1 MPINYAN
8 CKKNMF
14 EMKKIALSVKAVL
27 LLSLPLAAN
36 AGVKVV
42 NGTFNPSVGGE
53 QTELLEDLIVYVKN
67 PSVSPSPIVFN
78 GNSDSTPVKFDFK
91 GNVTVD
97 VSHDSPSSA
106 WSAYGVLANSSA
118 NGKVDLAFHK
128 ALTVNIINTTNIG
141 VGLCSG
147 TLWPNGNDNGT
158 TFALNGPS
166 TVNVRGN
173 SVLGA
178 VAGSMFGNNSN
189 PGGSLIFGSG
199 NKHVINV
206 TSDWTGGANT
216 SKDEDWA
223 VGLLS
228 YDKGMVDIQGD
239 MDVSVNVKGMQ
250 ITNHSGVVEEWGDSA
265 AGVYVDRGSSLKTVA
280 GTRLNIA
287 VNADGQD
294 IAGNNQVPIHGLIVG
309 QHEAAQGYSG
319 QHSTVTLNGTT
330 NVEIGVASANNR
342 NSNYCGISVLG
353 GSVLNAN
360 DMVAIVPSFGHG
372 IDFSTT
378 ENINLYGVVAGTYLP
393 GSTLRSHTSNS
404 GSAGFWNGLIITAPS
419 GVNPALNR
427 LIAIYS
433 NNTGWIGSV
442 DGVSV
447 DNTST
452 GALVQIDGQIKT
464 ENYGVVRLSLSGRD
478 SYLSSFIKSDDY
490 GRMDGYVY
498 VNLSNGATW
507 NVLENVA
514 REVDDWWDND
524 SRSYVYNVNLS
535 SGGAINLSR
544 PERYSNLFQDSDYQ
558 SVEIFRNLSGSD
570 GRMIFDLD
578 LANEDHHKVF
588 TDQIVVDGTVSGSHI
603 VDINFIG
610 GGSSIGNKATDYS
623 INWLISQNAGSMT
636 LTNERGNNLYIG
648 SGMLNYWALV
658 FVPDGGFDSLND
670 EAYRVGLTNVGNGK
684 GCWHLIKTNS
694 IPLTPLLPPEVIENV
709 NMGTSSGQA
718 LTYLADLED
727 LRKRLGEVRYGAQDG
742 GWVKVFTKKDS
753 VNTSGAAGFQ
763 QETNGFNIGV
773 DRLVK
778 ADETQAWLLG
788 GAFRYSKSDQDGLG
802 VKSSTGKLYEYSL
815 KSYATWMSDN
825 GSYADLV
832 AQIGRYEQKLDGL
845 NNTGTASS
853 HASYN
858 TVGYGLSAELGHMF
872 SFGDSVDD
880 RHWYNHFFVEPQIQL
895 SYFHVKGQDY
905 TTSTGLSVS
914 QGNANFL
921 TGRAGLVLGKKFN
934 YGTVDDLDRR
944 FFQVGL
950 LGGVKHEFL
959 GGDQTISYTGVD
971 GGKASVRAGDIAGT
985 RFYYGVN
992 FDWQMTENFR
1002 LYAQANREEGDHYT
1016 KDFDVSIGG
1025 KLLF

>member
-1 MPINYAN
+1 
-8 CKKNMF
+8 MF
-14 EMKKIALSVKAVL
+14 EMKKVALSVKAML

-42 NGTFNPSVGGE
+42 NGTFNPSEG
-53 QTELLEDLIVYVKN
+53 QTELLEDLIVSVKN
-67 PSVSPSPIVFN
+67 SSDSPSPIVFN

-91 GNVTVD
+91 GNVTVNL
-97 VSHDSPSSA
+97 SHDSPSSA

-118 NGKVDLAFHK
+118 NGKVDLTFHK

-147 TLWPNGNDNGT
+147 TLFPNGNDNGT
-158 TFALNGPS
+158 TFTLNGPS

-206 TSDWTGGANT
+206 MSDWTGGANT

-228 YDKGMVDIQGD
+228 YDKGKVDIQGD

-250 ITNHSGVVEEWGDSA
+250 ITDHSGVAEEWGDSA
-265 AGVYVDRGSSLKTVA
+265 AGIYVDRGSSLKTAA

-287 VNADGQD
+287 VNADGKD
-294 IAGNNQVPIHGLIVG
+294 ITRNNQVPIHGLIVG
-309 QHEAAQGYSG
+309 QHEAAEGYSG
-319 QHSTVTLNGTT
+319 RHSKVTLNGTT
-330 NVEIGVASANNR
+330 NVEIGVASVNDR
-342 NSNYCGISVLG
+342 NSNYSGISVLG

-360 DMVAIVPSFGHG
+360 DMVTITPSLGQG
-372 IDFSTT
+372 IDFSTAQ
-378 ENINLYGVVAGTYLP
+378 NINLYGVVAGTYLP
-393 GSTLRSHTSNS
+393 GSTLRPHTSNS
-404 GSAGFWNGLIITAPS
+404 GSAGFWNGLIINAPS

-427 LIAIYS
+427 IVAIYS
-433 NNTGWIGSV
+433 NNTGWTSSV
-442 DGVSV
+442 DGVWV

-464 ENYGVVRLSLSGRD
+464 EKYGVVRLSLSGRD

-490 GRMDGYVY
+490 GSVDGYVY

-535 SGGAINLSR
+535 SGGTINLSR
-544 PERYSNLFQDSDYQ
+544 PERYSNFFQDSDYQ

-610 GGSSIGNKATDYS
+610 DGSSIGNKATDYS

-670 EAYRVGLTNVGNGK
+670 EAYRAGLTNVGNGK

-718 LTYLADLED
+718 LAYLADLED

-858 TVGYGLSAELGHMF
+858 TVGYGVSAELGHMF

-895 SYFHVKGQDY
+895 SYFHVKP
-905 TTSTGLSVS
+905 GLHDVYGAVS
-914 QGNANFL
+914 L
-921 TGRAGLVLGKKFN
+921 SGKCEFPD
-934 YGTVDDLDRR
+934 GARR
-944 FFQVGL
+944 IG
-950 LGGVKHEFL
+950 
-959 GGDQTISYTGVD
+959 S
-971 GGKASVRAGDIAGT
+971 
-985 RFYYGVN
+985 
-992 FDWQMTENFR
+992 WQEVQLWN
-1002 LYAQANREEGDHYT
+1002 G
-1016 KDFDVSIGG
+1016 
-1025 KLLF
+1025 

>member
-1 MPINYAN
+1 
-8 CKKNMF
+8 
-14 EMKKIALSVKAVL
+14 MKKIALSVKAVL

-360 DMVAIVPSFGHG
+360 DMVAIIPSFGHG

-490 GRMDGYVY
+490 GRMNGYVY

-670 EAYRVGLTNVGNGK
+670 EAYRAGLTNVGNGK

>member
-1 MPINYAN
+1 MLII
-8 CKKNMF
+8 KKNMF

-106 WSAYGVLANSSA
+106 WSAYGVLASSSA

-360 DMVAIVPSFGHG
+360 DMVAIIPSFGHG

-427 LIAIYS
+427 LVAIYS

-452 GALVQIDGQIKT
+452 GALVQIDGQIKA

>member
-1 MPINYAN
+1 
-8 CKKNMF
+8 MF
-14 EMKKIALSVKAVL
+14 EMKKVALSVKAML

-36 AGVKVV
+36 ADVKVV
-42 NGTFNPSVGGE
+42 NGTFNPSAGGGG
-53 QTELLEDLIVYVKN
+53 QTELLEDLIVSVKN

-97 VSHDSPSSA
+97 LSHDSPSSA

-118 NGKVDLAFHK
+118 NGKVDLTFHK

-147 TLWPNGNDNGT
+147 TLFPNGNDNGT
-158 TFALNGPS
+158 TFTLNGPS

-199 NKHVINV
+199 NKHIINV

-228 YDKGMVDIQGD
+228 YDKGKIDIQGD

-265 AGVYVDRGSSLKTVA
+265 AGVYVDRGSSLKTAA

-287 VNADGQD
+287 VKAEGQD
-294 IAGNNQVPIHGLIVG
+294 ITGNNQVPLHGLIVG

-330 NVEIGVASANNR
+330 NVEIGVASVNDR

-360 DMVAIVPSFGHG
+360 DMVAITPSLGQG
-372 IDFSTT
+372 IDFSTAQ
-378 ENINLYGVVAGTYLP
+378 NINLYGVVAGTYLP

-404 GSAGFWNGLIITAPS
+404 GSAGFRNGLIINAPS

-433 NNTGWIGSV
+433 NNTGWISSV

-535 SGGAINLSR
+535 SGGTINLSR
-544 PERYSNLFQDSDYQ
+544 PERYSNFFQDSDYQ
-558 SVEIFRNLSGSD
+558 SVEIFRNLSGSE

-578 LANEDHHKVF
+578 LANEDHRKVF
-588 TDQIVVDGTVSGSHI
+588 TDQVMVDGTVSGSHI

-610 GGSSIGNKATDYS
+610 DGSSIGNKATDYS

-670 EAYRVGLTNVGNGK
+670 EAYRAGLTNVGNGK

-718 LTYLADLED
+718 LAYLADLED

-753 VNTSGAAGFQ
+753 VNTSGAAGFK

-778 ADETQAWLLG
+778 ADETQTWLLG

-845 NNTGTASS
+845 NNTGTGSS

-880 RHWYNHFFVEPQIQL
+880 RRWYNHFFVEPQIQL
-895 SYFHVKGQDY
+895 SYFHVNGQDY

-921 TGRAGLVLGKKFN
+921 TGRAGLVLGQKFN
-934 YGTVDDLDRR
+934 YGTVDNLDRR
-944 FFQVGL
+944 YFQVGL

-992 FDWQMTENFR
+992 FDWQITENFR

-1016 KDFDVSIGG
+1016 KDYDVSFGG

>member
-1 MPINYAN
+1 M
-8 CKKNMF
+8 K
-14 EMKKIALSVKAVL
+14 KKIALSVKAVL

-265 AGVYVDRGSSLKTVA
+265 AGVYVDRGSSLKTIA

-360 DMVAIVPSFGHG
+360 DMVAIIPSFGHG

>member
-1 MPINYAN
+1 MERLIR
-8 CKKNMF
+8 
-14 EMKKIALSVKAVL
+14 VW
-27 LLSLPLAAN
+27 
-36 AGVKVV
+36 
-42 NGTFNPSVGGE
+42 GGE

-67 PSVSPSPIVFN
+67 PSVSLSPIVFN

-360 DMVAIVPSFGHG
+360 DMVAIIPSFGHG

-427 LIAIYS
+427 LVAIYS

>member
-1 MPINYAN
+1 
-8 CKKNMF
+8 
-14 EMKKIALSVKAVL
+14 MKKVALSVKAML

-42 NGTFNPSVGGE
+42 NGTFNPSEG
-53 QTELLEDLIVYVKN
+53 QTELLEDLIVSVKN
-67 PSVSPSPIVFN
+67 SSDSPSPIVFN

-91 GNVTVD
+91 GNVTVNL
-97 VSHDSPSSA
+97 SHDSPSSA

-118 NGKVDLAFHK
+118 NGKVDLTFHK

-147 TLWPNGNDNGT
+147 TLFPNGNDNGT
-158 TFALNGPS
+158 TFTLNGPS

-206 TSDWTGGANT
+206 MSDWTGGANT

-228 YDKGMVDIQGD
+228 YDKGKVDIQGD

-250 ITNHSGVVEEWGDSA
+250 ITDHSGVAEEWGDSA
-265 AGVYVDRGSSLKTVA
+265 AGIYVDRGSSLKTAA

-287 VNADGQD
+287 VNADGQA
-294 IAGNNQVPIHGLIVG
+294 ITRNNQVPIHGLIVG
-309 QHEAAQGYSG
+309 QHEAAEGYSG
-319 QHSTVTLNGTT
+319 RHSKVTLNGTT
-330 NVEIGVASANNR
+330 NVEIGVASVNDR
-342 NSNYCGISVLG
+342 NSNYSGISVLG

-360 DMVAIVPSFGHG
+360 DMVTITPSLGQG
-372 IDFSTT
+372 IDFSTAQ
-378 ENINLYGVVAGTYLP
+378 NINLYGVVAGTYLP
-393 GSTLRSHTSNS
+393 GSTLRPHTSNS
-404 GSAGFWNGLIITAPS
+404 GSAGFWNGLIINAPS

-427 LIAIYS
+427 IVAIYS
-433 NNTGWIGSV
+433 NNTGWTSSV
-442 DGVSV
+442 DGVWV

-464 ENYGVVRLSLSGRD
+464 EKYGVVRLSLSGRD

-490 GRMDGYVY
+490 GSVDGYVY

-535 SGGAINLSR
+535 SGGTINLSR
-544 PERYSNLFQDSDYQ
+544 PERYSNFFQDSDYQ

-610 GGSSIGNKATDYS
+610 DGSSIGNKATDYS

-670 EAYRVGLTNVGNGK
+670 EAYRAGLTNVGNGK

-718 LTYLADLED
+718 LAYLADLED

-858 TVGYGLSAELGHMF
+858 TVGYGVSAELGHMF

>member
-1 MPINYAN
+1 
-8 CKKNMF
+8 
-14 EMKKIALSVKAVL
+14 MKKIALSVKAVL

-360 DMVAIVPSFGHG
+360 DMVAIIPSFGHG

-670 EAYRVGLTNVGNGK
+670 EAYRAGLTNVGNGK

>member
-360 DMVAIVPSFGHG
+360 DMVAIIPSFGHG

-452 GALVQIDGQIKT
+452 EALVQIDGQIKT

>member
-1 MPINYAN
+1 
-8 CKKNMF
+8 
-14 EMKKIALSVKAVL
+14 MKKVALSVKAVL

-42 NGTFNPSVGGE
+42 NGTFNPSVCGGGE
-53 QTELLEDLIVYVKN
+53 QTELLEDLIVSVKN

-106 WSAYGVLANSSA
+106 WSAYGVLANSSS

-360 DMVAIVPSFGHG
+360 DMVAIIPSFGHG

-404 GSAGFWNGLIITAPS
+404 GSAGFWNGLIINAPS

-433 NNTGWIGSV
+433 NNTGWISSV

-535 SGGAINLSR
+535 SGGTINLSR
-544 PERYSNLFQDSDYQ
+544 PERYSNFFQDSDYQ

-610 GGSSIGNKATDYS
+610 DGSSIGNKATDYS

-670 EAYRVGLTNVGNGK
+670 EAYRAGLTNVGNGK

-718 LTYLADLED
+718 LAYLADLED

-815 KSYATWMSDN
+815 KSYATWMGDN

-832 AQIGRYEQKLDGL
+832 AQIGRYDQKLDGL

-959 GGDQTISYTGVD
+959 GGGQTISYTGVD

-1016 KDFDVSIGG
+1016 KDFDISLGG

>member
-1 MPINYAN
+1 MI
-8 CKKNMF
+8 
-14 EMKKIALSVKAVL
+14 EMKKIDLSVKAML

-42 NGTFNPSVGGE
+42 NGTFNPSAGGG
-53 QTELLEDLIVYVKN
+53 QTELLEDLIVSVKN

-97 VSHDSPSSA
+97 LSHDSPSSA

-118 NGKVDLAFHK
+118 NGKVDLTFHK

-147 TLWPNGNDNGT
+147 TLFPNGNDNGT
-158 TFALNGPS
+158 TFTLNGPS

-199 NKHVINV
+199 NKHIINV
-206 TSDWTGGANT
+206 MSDWTGGANT

-228 YDKGMVDIQGD
+228 YDKGKVDIQGD

-250 ITNHSGVVEEWGDSA
+250 ITNHSGVAEEWGDSA
-265 AGVYVDRGSSLKTVA
+265 AGIYVDRGSSLKTAA

-287 VNADGQD
+287 VNADGQA
-294 IAGNNQVPIHGLIVG
+294 ITRNNQVPIHGLIVG

-330 NVEIGVASANNR
+330 NVEIGVASVNNR

-360 DMVAIVPSFGHG
+360 DMVAITPSLGQG
-372 IDFSTT
+372 IDFSTAQ
-378 ENINLYGVVAGTYLP
+378 NINLYGVVAGTYLP

-404 GSAGFWNGLIITAPS
+404 GSAGFWNGLIINAPS

-427 LIAIYS
+427 IVAIYS
-433 NNTGWIGSV
+433 NNTGWISSV

-452 GALVQIDGQIKT
+452 GALVQIEGQIKV
-464 ENYGVVRLSLSGRD
+464 ENWGYVNLTLSGRN
-478 SYLSSFIKSDDY
+478 SYLSSFIKSDDL
-490 GRMDGYVY
+490 GSKDGWVE

-524 SRSYVYNVNLS
+524 SRSYVDNVNLS
-535 SGGAINLSR
+535 SGGTINLSR
-544 PERYSNLFQDSDYQ
+544 PERYSNFFQDSDYQ
-558 SVEIFRNLSGSD
+558 SVEIFQDLSGND
-570 GRMIFDLD
+570 GRMILDLD
-578 LANEDHHKVF
+578 LANEDDGKVF

-603 VDINFIG
+603 VGINFIG
-610 GGSSIGNKATDYS
+610 DGSSIVNKATDYS

-670 EAYRVGLTNVGNGK
+670 EAYRAGLTNVGNGK

-694 IPLTPLLPPEVIENV
+694 IPLTPLLPPEVTENI

-718 LTYLADLED
+718 LAYLADLED

-753 VNTSGAAGFQ
+753 VNTNGAAGFQ
-763 QETNGFNIGV
+763 QETHGFNIGV

-788 GAFRYSKSDQDGLG
+788 GAFRYSKSDQDGIG
-802 VKSSTGKLYEYSL
+802 IKSSTGKLYEYSL

-825 GSYADLV
+825 GSYADFV

-845 NNTGTASS
+845 NNTGTGSS

-858 TVGYGLSAELGHMF
+858 TVGYGLSAELGHMLSF
-872 SFGDSVDD
+872 SDSVDD
-880 RHWYNHFFVEPQIQL
+880 RRWYNHFFVEPQIQL

-921 TGRAGLVLGKKFN
+921 TGRAGLVLGQKFN

-944 FFQVGL
+944 YFQVGL

-992 FDWQMTENFR
+992 FDWQITENFR

-1016 KDFDVSIGG
+1016 KDYDVSLGG

>member
-1 MPINYAN
+1 MERLIRV
-8 CKKNMF
+8 C
-14 EMKKIALSVKAVL
+14 
-27 LLSLPLAAN
+27 
-36 AGVKVV
+36 G
-42 NGTFNPSVGGE
+42 GGE

-360 DMVAIVPSFGHG
+360 DMVAIIPSFGHG

-427 LIAIYS
+427 LVAIYS

-464 ENYGVVRLSLSGRD
+464 ENYWVVRLSLSGRD

-1016 KDFDVSIGG
+1016 KDYDVSLGG

>member
-1 MPINYAN
+1 
-8 CKKNMF
+8 
-14 EMKKIALSVKAVL
+14 MKKVALSVRAML

-42 NGTFNPSVGGE
+42 NGTFNPSEG
-53 QTELLEDLIVYVKN
+53 QTELLEDLIVSVKN
-67 PSVSPSPIVFN
+67 SSDSPSPIVFN

-91 GNVTVD
+91 GNVTVNL
-97 VSHDSPSSA
+97 SHDSPSSA

-118 NGKVDLAFHK
+118 NGKVDLTFHK

-147 TLWPNGNDNGT
+147 TLFPNGNDNGT
-158 TFALNGPS
+158 TFTLNGPS

-206 TSDWTGGANT
+206 MSDWTGGANT

-228 YDKGMVDIQGD
+228 YDKGKVDIQGD

-250 ITNHSGVVEEWGDSA
+250 ITDHSGVAEEWGDSA
-265 AGVYVDRGSSLKTVA
+265 AGIYVDRGSSLKTAA

-287 VNADGQD
+287 VNADGKD
-294 IAGNNQVPIHGLIVG
+294 ITRNNQVPIHGLIVG
-309 QHEAAQGYSG
+309 QHEAAEGYSG
-319 QHSTVTLNGTT
+319 RHSKVTLNGTT
-330 NVEIGVASANNR
+330 NVEIGVASVNDR
-342 NSNYCGISVLG
+342 NSNYSGISVLG

-360 DMVAIVPSFGHG
+360 DMVTITPSLGQG
-372 IDFSTT
+372 IDFSTAQ
-378 ENINLYGVVAGTYLP
+378 NINLYGVVAGTYLP
-393 GSTLRSHTSNS
+393 GSTLRPHTSNS
-404 GSAGFWNGLIITAPS
+404 GSAGFWNGLIINAPS

-427 LIAIYS
+427 IVAIYS
-433 NNTGWIGSV
+433 NNTGWTSSV
-442 DGVSV
+442 DGVWV

-464 ENYGVVRLSLSGRD
+464 EKYGVVRLSLSGRD

-490 GRMDGYVY
+490 GSVDGYVY

-535 SGGAINLSR
+535 SGGTINLSR
-544 PERYSNLFQDSDYQ
+544 PERYSNFFQDSDYQ

-610 GGSSIGNKATDYS
+610 DGSSIGNKATDYS

-670 EAYRVGLTNVGNGK
+670 EAYRAGLTNVGNGK

-718 LTYLADLED
+718 LAYLADLED